1 MERVDIAI
9 IGTGPAGLEAAV
21 TAKIRNK
28 SLLLIGNKD
37 FSNKLVKAEL
47 IRNYL
52 GLGDISGRDL
62 ADHFKDH
69 LDKLGIEITE
79 DKITAVYS
87 MGDYFALQ
95 NSKNEFYEAR
105 TIILATGVMQGKLYP
120 GEEEFLGR
128 GVSYCAT
135 CDAPLYHG
143 KTAVVVGSSE
153 KEEEEA
159 DFLAEVADKVFYIPT
174 YKGDIQVKDSI
185 EVIREKPKEI
195 LEDKGKRILKTD
207 GGSYPVDGI
216 FILRESVSPA
226 QLVPGLETDKNH
238 VKVDRTMATNIPGCF
253 ACGDIVGQPYQYIK
267 AAGEGNIA
275 ALSAVG
281 YLAKKQREEEKK
293 RKEEEENNRGK

>member
-28 SLLLIGNKD
+28 TLLLIGNKD
-37 FSNKLVKAEL
+37 FSSKLVKAEL

-52 GLGDISGRDL
+52 GLADISGRDL
-62 ADHFKDH
+62 ADHFQEH
-69 LDKLGIEITE
+69 LDKLEIEITE

-174 YKGDIQVKDSI
+174 YKGDVQVKDSI
-185 EVIREKPKEI
+185 EVVREKPKAI
-195 LEDKGKRILKTD
+195 FEDEGKRVLKTD
-207 GGSYPVDGI
+207 GGAYPVDGI

-253 ACGDIVGQPYQYIK
+253 ACGDIVGKPYQYIK

-281 YLAKKQREEEKK
+281 YLAEKKRQEEKK
-293 RKEEEENNRGK
+293 RKEEEERNRGK

>member
-28 SLLLIGNKD
+28 TLLLIGNKD
-37 FSNKLVKAEL
+37 FSSKLVKAEL

-52 GLGDISGRDL
+52 GLADISGRDL
-62 ADHFKDH
+62 ADHFQEH
-69 LDKLGIEITE
+69 LDKLEIEITE

-135 CDAPLYHG
+135 CDAALYKG
-143 KTAVVVGSSE
+143 KEATVLGFSP

-159 DFLAEVADKVFYIPT
+159 EFLAEVADRVN
-174 YKGDIQVKDSI
+174 VM
-185 EVIREKPKEI
+185 V
-195 LEDKGKRILKTD
+195 L
-207 GGSYPVDGI
+207 
-216 FILRESVSPA
+216 
-226 QLVPGLETDKNH
+226 
-238 VKVDRTMATNIPGCF
+238 
-253 ACGDIVGQPYQYIK
+253 
-267 AAGEGNIA
+267 
-275 ALSAVG
+275 
-281 YLAKKQREEEKK
+281 
-293 RKEEEENNRGK
+293 

>member
-174 YKGDIQVKDSI
+174 YQGDIQVKDSI

-238 VKVDRTMATNIPGCF
+238 VKVDRKMATNIPGCF

-293 RKEEEENNRGK
+293 RKEEEEKNRG

>member
-9 IGTGPAGLEAAV
+9 IGTGPAGLEAAI
-21 TAKIRNK
+21 TARIRNK
-28 SLLLIGNKD
+28 SVLLIGSKD
-37 FSNKLVKAEL
+37 FSNKLVKAES
-47 IRNYL
+47 IKNYL
-52 GLGDISGRDL
+52 GFPDISGRDL
-62 ADHFKDH
+62 ADRFACH
-69 LDKLGIEITE
+69 LEEMDIEITE
-79 DKITAVYS
+79 DKITSVYS

-95 NSKNEFYEAR
+95 NSKNEFYEAS

-143 KTAVVVGSSE
+143 KTAIVVGSSE
-153 KEEEEA
+153 KEEAEA

-174 YKGDIQVKDSI
+174 YAGDIQLKDSV
-185 EVIREKPKEI
+185 EVLREKPKEI
-195 LEDKGKRILKTD
+195 YESEGKKVLKTNVGD
-207 GGSYPVDGI
+207 HPVDGI

-226 QLVPGLETDKNH
+226 QLVPGLATDKNH
-238 VKVDRTMATNIPGCF
+238 VKVDRTMSTNIPGCF

-275 ALSAVG
+275 ALSAVS
-281 YLAKKQREEEKK
+281 YLAQKKREAEKK
-293 RKEEEENNRGK
+293 AKEEESHGK

>member
-174 YKGDIQVKDSI
+174 YQGDIQVKDSI

-207 GGSYPVDGI
+207 GGSYRVDGI
-216 FILRESVSPA
+216 FILRENVSPA

-238 VKVDRTMATNIPGCF
+238 VKVDRKMATNIPGCF

-293 RKEEEENNRGK
+293 RKEEEEKNRG